1 MKPIVLDT
9 CIFISGLIGHGASA
23 ALVDGFFAN
32 RLSLAYTLEIL
43 AEYAEVTERPK
54 FSIEPSERAAIVA
67 KLRASAVLVQPC
79 TVPNRNWPDRKDL
92 PFVAAALATEL
103 KIIVTLN
110 HRDFGPAGSLG
121 VKILSPNQAMTL
133 LQR

>member
-9 CIFISGLIGHGASA
+9 CIFMSGLVGHGASV

-32 RLSLAYTLEIL
+32 RLSFACSLETL

-54 FSIEPSERAAIVA
+54 FRIERAERAAIFT
-67 KLRASAVLVQPC
+67 KLRVSAVLVQPC
-79 TVPNRNWPDRKDL
+79 TVPNLDWPDPKDL
-92 PFVAAALATEL
+92 LFVAAAMATEL

-110 HRDFGPAGSLG
+110 YKDFGPAESLG
-121 VKILSPNQAMTL
+121 VKILSPNQAIAF

>member
-54 FSIEPSERAAIVA
+54 FRIEPAERAAIFA
-67 KLRASAVLVQPC
+67 KLRASAVLVQRCP
-79 TVPNRNWPDRKDL
+79 VPSLDWPDPKDL
-92 PFVAAALATEL
+92 PFVAGALATEL

-110 HRDFGPAGSLG
+110 YRDFRPAESLG
-121 VKILSPNQAMTL
+121 VKILSPSQAVNL